1 MCGTEAS
8 RRICSV
14 PKGQGTFQTILLF
27 LQLPRAHG
35 AAGDE
40 DSSRP
45 APNPQTPSSTR
56 TRQVLHSPQPATS
69 GGVPQPQLA
78 VICPIPFDVSS
89 LIAPVFTAPRE
100 EPLPKQTWGWWKEV
114 SRSSGAPQQLDGSC
128 PRSLLFSTPLW
139 FLREAVQQC
148 LLYLRHRHTPSIPK
162 ITVSLPQPQLSL
174 QSRSRDTDTQG
185 ITGHVG

>member
-1 MCGTEAS
+1 M
-8 RRICSV
+8 
-14 PKGQGTFQTILLF
+14 GQRHPEESAQS
-27 LQLPRAHG
+27 PRAKAPSRQSSCSSSCPEHTEQRGMRTHHG
-35 AAGDE
+35 QLQTH
-40 DSSRP
+40 RP
-45 APNPQTPSSTR
+45 PSSTR

-78 VICPIPFDVSS
+78 VICPILFEVSS